1 MKATLKSI
9 AQAAGVSVATVSLV
23 LNGKPCRVSQPT
35 KERIIRTARDMHY
48 APQKLRKKYSRRRSD
63 EKS

>member
-35 KERIIRTARDMHY
+35 KERIIRTARDMQIGR
-48 APQKLRKKYSRRRSD
+48 ASCRERV
-63 EKS
+63 